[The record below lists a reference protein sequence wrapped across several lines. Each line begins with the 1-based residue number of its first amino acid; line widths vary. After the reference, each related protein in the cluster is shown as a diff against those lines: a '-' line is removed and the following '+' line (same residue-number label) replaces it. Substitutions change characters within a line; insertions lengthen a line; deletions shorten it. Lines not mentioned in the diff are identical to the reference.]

1 MNVEEQVASLKARH
15 AELEEALSQ
24 ENARPLPDAAT
35 TCGSQETQ
43 TQDQGRTRQAD
54 GSNRLDPP
62 RPLSLRTTGRFL
74 PVQVFVAAI
83 PTEEEA
89 S

>member
-35 TCGSQETQ
+35 I
-43 TQDQGRTRQAD
+43 AD
-54 GSNRLDPP
+54 LKKRKLRIKDELARL
-62 RPLSLRTTGRFL
+62 TVATG
-74 PVQVFVAAI
+74 
-83 PTEEEA
+83 
-89 S
+89 